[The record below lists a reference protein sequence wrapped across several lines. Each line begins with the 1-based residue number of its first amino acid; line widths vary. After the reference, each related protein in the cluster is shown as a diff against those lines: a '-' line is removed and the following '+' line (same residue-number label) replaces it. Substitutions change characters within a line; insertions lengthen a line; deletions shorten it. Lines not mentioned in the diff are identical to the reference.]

1 MRSLRFSAGLTS
13 MLAGA
18 VLAGG
23 GCSGDVAPAKGQLM
37 VVLQSDMAIPKD
49 ITRAKVLITVHG
61 TRVFD
66 ETYVANAAGDLKLPG
81 TIAVVAGEKDAEQV
95 VVQVIG
101 IDKDG
106 EAVTFSK
113 ALTTMPRSRIATLRM
128 PMQWLCSGQVV
139 TFGDPGDPVYASSCS
154 DTKDGE
160 QSCLAGSCKSITID
174 EATLPVFNAPDVFG
188 GGEYPGDPS
197 GECFDV
203 QGCFKNGIVLS
214 PDLDPDSDTYCQA
227 AITVPA
233 GADLNFAI
241 NTGPKGA
248 GVCDDKNAKAPCYVV
263 LDHSESFGWTP
274 LETDGKPMVGS
285 NNGGDVDGA
294 GGRSGTAGS
303 GTGPSAS
310 AGTSAMVDGKG
321 GSSTST
327 GGAGNGAG
335 GQAPSGGASSSAGSG
350 SDGLGG
356 AATSGGT
363 GSGGKAAGGSGG
375 AAPVGGS
382 GAGAAAGAG
391 GSGTGGTAAGYITS
405 GQWHGYTFTAKGAG
419 STISPTAPPET
430 DFPVCVS
437 GVVAAAADSSNYAVL
452 GFNLNQAFPS
462 GMPLTVTP
470 MSSTGGVDV
479 QVSNF
484 EGTPLR
490 VQLNGPNA
498 STDPTEQWCAP
509 LLPTGGIVTW
519 DSFSYECWLG
529 EGATYPTDQPITSVE
544 VVVPGATV
552 ATPFDFCVD
561 ELSEAFIAPKLRAP
575 LQPQSIQPPGLH
587 PLQAGGSDVA
597 GTVVV
602 QFPTAVCDKL
612 NDDPTLSLAAT
623 AACDAKT
630 EKTPLCGPWS
640 TASSP
645 QVPDPDILLEPMAP
659 ISEGGAGGMSS
670 SEPQAGAAGESS
682 SEGGAPNVGAGG
694 DSGVDPVDCQSLPHA
709 VTSPLIAGFDTDQ
722 PEPGIELI
730 DGRMGFAFSVGYGT
744 CLPASLLKAQPGVS
758 STSFLHFQG
767 LGSCSMTQGNAVTMV
782 VPFNATGFANINRS
796 MPPDAMCV
804 YSANSYTGISFWAK
818 SQLPTA
824 LQVAVLM
831 PSTVPVDDPVPGGS
845 CVSNCAP
852 RALSF
857 NLTTT
862 WTQYTVPF
870 TQLEV
875 SPSQLLAVQFQS
887 TAKSENMFDI
897 DQISFI
903 GGK

>member
-1 MRSLRFSAGLTS
+1 MRSLRFSAGFTS

-23 GCSGDVAPAKGQLM
+23 GCSGEVAPAKGQLM

-113 ALTTMPRSRIATLRM
+113 ALTTMPRSRMATLRM

-174 EATLPVFNAPDVFG
+174 EASLPLFNAPDVFG

-227 AITVPA
+227 AINVPA

-248 GVCDDKNAKAPCYVV
+248 GVCDDDNAKAPCFVV
-263 LDHSESFGWTP
+263 LDQSESFGWTP
-274 LETDGKPMVGS
+274 LETDGEPMVGS
-285 NNGGDVDGA
+285 NDGT
-294 GGRSGTAGS
+294 GGRGGSAGKA
-303 GTGPSAS
+303 TGGST
-310 AGTSAMVDGKG
+310 GTSASGGAGSSASGGAPMNDGKG
-321 GSSTST
+321 GSSTGT
-327 GGAGNGAG
+327 G
-335 GQAPSGGASSSAGSG
+335 GQAPAGAGSSSGPIAGNG
-350 SDGLGG
+350 FGG
-356 AATSGGT
+356 NTSSGGT
-363 GSGGKAAGGSGG
+363 SGAGTAGAGTGGKAGGGGG
-375 AAPVGGS
+375 AAPI
-382 GAGAAAGAG
+382 G
-391 GSGTGGTAAGYITS
+391 GSGTGGSGTGGMNAGYITS
-405 GQWHGYTFTAKGAG
+405 GSWHGHTFTAKGVG
-419 STISPTAPPET
+419 STINPTVPTET

-437 GVVAAAADSSNYAVL
+437 GTVAGAADSSNYAVL
-452 GFNLNQAFPS
+452 GFNLNQSFPN
-462 GMPLTVTP
+462 GTPLTVSP

-479 QVSNF
+479 QIANF

-490 VQLNGPNA
+490 LQLNGPNA
-498 STDPTEQWCAP
+498 ASDPLEQWCAP
-509 LLPTGGIVTW
+509 ILPTGGITTW
-519 DSFSYECWLG
+519 DSFSYQCWTG
-529 EGATYPTDQPITSVE
+529 EGAAYPIDQAITSVE
-544 VVVPGATV
+544 VVVPGSTV
-552 ATPFDFCVD
+552 PTPFDFCVD
-561 ELSEAFIAPKLRAP
+561 ELAEAFIAPKLRAP
-575 LQPQSIQPPGLH
+575 LQPQSIRPPGLH
-587 PLQAGGSDVA
+587 PLQEGGGDVA

-602 QFPTAVCDKL
+602 QFPTAVCDKI
-612 NDDPTLSLAAT
+612 NDDPTLLLTAT

-645 QVPDPDILLEPMAP
+645 QVPDPDIILEPMTP
-659 ISEGGAGGMSS
+659 MSEGGAGGMSG
-670 SEPQAGAAGESS
+670 EPPAGSAGETSAAG
-682 SEGGAPNVGAGG
+682 GTPNAGAGG
-694 DSGVDPVDCQSLPHA
+694 DSGIDPVDCQSLPHA
-709 VTSPLIAGFDTDQ
+709 VTSPLIAGFDTQQ
-722 PEPGIELI
+722 PEPGIELV

-744 CLPASLLKAQPGVS
+744 CQPASLLKTQPGVQ
-758 STSFLHFQG
+758 STRYLHFQG
-767 LGSCSMTQGNAVTMV
+767 LGSCSMTQGNAVTLV
-782 VPFNATGFANINRS
+782 VPFNATGFANVDRS

-818 SQLPTA
+818 SQIPTS
-824 LQVAVLM
+824 LQVAVLT
-831 PSTVPVDDPVPGGS
+831 PGTVPVDDPVPGGS

-862 WTQYTVPF
+862 WTQYNVPF
-870 TQLEV
+870 AQLEV
-875 SPSQLLAVQFQS
+875 SPNQLLAVQFQS

-903 GGK
+903 GGQ